1 MGDHQLSRRER
12 TILQTM
18 EQALQDDDRDFV
30 QRFDVDARRLDGG
43 SRGGS
48 PRDGGPRWSP
58 FRRGRDE
65 AG

>member
-1 MGDHQLSRRER
+1 MSDPQLSHRER

-18 EQALQDDDRDFV
+18 EQALRDDDRDFV

-43 SRGGS
+43 SRGS
-48 PRDGGPRWSP
+48 QRDSGPRWSP